1 MESRKRRKC
10 SKIYTVFLTESGL
23 LDMSRKSVE
32 ADVKR
37 KFDMR
42 KKRRKGE
49 ISRFPKSEYLHVLS
63 SS

>member
-1 MESRKRRKC
+1 
-10 SKIYTVFLTESGL
+10 
-23 LDMSRKSVE
+23 MSQKSFE

-49 ISRFPKSEYLHVLS
+49 ISRFP
-63 SS
+63 